1 MLRIRQLILTA
12 IFIALAIAGGLT
24 LFAFPGVEVVTA
36 TVFLAGFMLGVMRG
50 FIAGVIAEFLY
61 TLFNPL
67 GPAAPPLMI
76 AQIAGMA
83 LSGLAG
89 GFTAKSF
96 TKRFP
101 PIPVFTAL
109 GIFLTLF
116 FDLATTLA
124 FGLTI
129 KQTFSGFLAALTI
142 GAPIYLTHLAT
153 NTLIFSVLVPIL
165 ARRLQTLPVFQAL
178 VKPQAAPR
186 FAPAP
191 DSKLTKPIQSQV

>member
-1 MLRIRQLILTA
+1 MFRIRRLILSA
-12 IFIALAIAGGLT
+12 IFIALAVAGGLT
-24 LFAFPGVEVVTA
+24 LFALPGVEVVTA
-36 TVFLAGFMLGVMRG
+36 TVFLAGFMLGAMRG
-50 FIAGVIAEFLY
+50 FIVGVIAEFLY
-61 TLFNPL
+61 TFFNPL
-67 GPAAPPLMI
+67 GPVAPPLMM

-129 KQTFSGFLAALTI
+129 NQAFNGLLAALTI

-165 ARRLQTLPVFQAL
+165 ARRLQALSIFQAL

-191 DSKLTKPIQSQV
+191 DSQLTEPIQSQV